1 MYNYTLELREL
12 LDDELFEV
20 LSFDYDFYTDDAKIK
35 DTFEQ
40 KFINHYYYHEIGF
53 ETVVRWKR
61 NLKSRLDMKAPY
73 YRQLYETELKSKGLE
88 FLVNKDLREE
98 FVRTVDNTKEEDLS
112 SSSNGTSTG
121 KVVND
126 SKVSNIDSGV
136 SSVSLASGSLT
147 GVSNDTGSTTST
159 SNANSDSNRTAEER
173 TKETT
178 TFTSKGNIGI
188 TSTAEL
194 LKKWRE
200 VLINIDEMII
210 EDCKDLF
217 MLIY

>member
-20 LSFDYDFYTDDAKIK
+20 FSFDYDFYTDDAKIK

-88 FLVNKDLREE
+88 FMVNKDLREE

-121 KVVND
+121 KAVND

-159 SNANSDSNRTAEER
+159 SKANSDSNRTAEER
-173 TKETT
+173 TKEKT
-178 TFTSKGNIGI
+178 TFTSKGNIGS

-194 LKKWRE
+194 LNKWRE

>member
-1 MYNYTLELREL
+1 
-12 LDDELFEV
+12 
-20 LSFDYDFYTDDAKIK
+20 
-35 DTFEQ
+35 
-40 KFINHYYYHEIGF
+40 
-53 ETVVRWKR
+53 
-61 NLKSRLDMKAPY
+61 MKAPY

-178 TFTSKGNIGI
+178 TFTSRGNIGI

>member
-1 MYNYTLELREL
+1 M
-12 LDDELFEV
+12 
-20 LSFDYDFYTDDAKIK
+20 
-35 DTFEQ
+35 
-40 KFINHYYYHEIGF
+40 
-53 ETVVRWKR
+53 VRWKR

-121 KVVND
+121 KAVND

-159 SNANSDSNRTAEER
+159 SKANSDSNRTAEER
-173 TKETT
+173 TQEKT

>member
-20 LSFDYDFYTDDAKIK
+20 FSFDYDFYTDDAKIK

-121 KVVND
+121 KAVND

-159 SNANSDSNRTAEER
+159 SKANSDSNRTAEER
-173 TKETT
+173 TKEKT

-210 EDCKDLF
+210 EDCEDLF

>member
-20 LSFDYDFYTDDAKIK
+20 FSFDYDFYTDDAKIK

-121 KVVND
+121 KAVND

-159 SNANSDSNRTAEER
+159 SKANSDSNRTAEER
-173 TKETT
+173 TKEKT